1 MPQRDLVH
9 NLSPVSG
16 LAPAVKSGTSTAFL
30 SSACDCQGFQS
41 VVARFNCGTF
51 GDSQSSSVYI
61 EAEVQDSPDG
71 VTYSPVP
78 NSSLQFPGS
87 QVART
92 GHATGT
98 FFQSQ
103 TTGAADT
110 AGIYEVGYI
119 GPNRY
124 IKVNV
129 RLTGANTVGT
139 PMTVEFSRGN
149 PDYAP
154 AQ

>member
-1 MPQRDLVH
+1 MAQRDLVH

-16 LAPAVKSGTSTAFL
+16 LAPAVRSGTNTAVL
-30 SSACDCQGFQS
+30 SSACDTQGFQS

-51 GDSQSSSVYI
+51 GDTQSGTVYI
-61 EAEVQDSPDG
+61 EAELQDSPDG
-71 VTYSPVP
+71 ITYSAVP
-78 NSSLQFPGS
+78 NSSLQLPGA

-103 TTGAADT
+103 TTGAVDT

-124 IKVNV
+124 LKVNV

-139 PMTVEFSRGN
+139 PLAVEFDLSN
-149 PDYAP
+149 ADFKP

>member
-1 MPQRDLVH
+1 MSTRDLIH
-9 NLSPVSG
+9 NLKPVSG

-30 SSACDCQGFQS
+30 SSACDTQGFQS
-41 VVARFNCGTF
+41 AVIRFNCGTF
-51 GDSQSSSVYI
+51 GDTQSATVYI

-71 VTYSPVP
+71 VTYSAVP
-78 NSSLQFPGS
+78 NTSVQFPGA

-103 TTGAADT
+103 TTGANDG

-124 IKVNV
+124 LKVNI

-139 PMTVEFSRGN
+139 PLSVEFDLSN
-149 PDYAP
+149 ADFQP